1 MEFDVP
7 TPNGHPPTQALCKCN
22 VAVGDAQ
29 DTFPRLT
36 ILILVFNAV
45 KIQLEVNLDRI
56 EVEQIVLT
64 PILAMSEVE
73 TFYLQAASPRMT
85 HDELAEYVGFS

>member
-7 TPNGHPPTQALCKCN
+7 TPNGHPPKPKCN

-29 DTFPRLT
+29 DTFARLT
-36 ILILVFNAV
+36 ILILVLNAV

-56 EVEQIVLT
+56 EVAQIVLT

-73 TFYLQAASPRMT
+73 TFYLEAASPRMA
-85 HDELAEYVGFS
+85 HDEPVEYGGFS